1 MEKYKKIFD
10 KLVDGLVKI
19 YGESLQSIIL
29 YGSVARGTD
38 TAESDIDIAVFVTYD
53 NEQMHDIM
61 TDLNVNLELEYG
73 KIISILLLDQSE
85 YKKWKDVSPFYR
97 NVKNEGV
104 TLWKAA

>member
-1 MEKYKKIFD
+1 MEKYRKIFD

-73 KIISILLLDQSE
+73 KVISILLLDQRE
-85 YKKWKDVSPFYR
+85 YKKWNDVSPFYR